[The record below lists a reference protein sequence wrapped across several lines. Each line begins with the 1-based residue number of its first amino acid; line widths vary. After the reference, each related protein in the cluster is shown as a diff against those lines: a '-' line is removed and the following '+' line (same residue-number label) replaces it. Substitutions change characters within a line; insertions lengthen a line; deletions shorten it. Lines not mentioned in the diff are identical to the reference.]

1 MGGCLTKLDRS
12 KVSPLNPKQ
21 KTEKTSENDESE
33 SIGLATDRSCT
44 DLSFLILLIVF
55 LIVLFVLLGY
65 CISFGDIYRI
75 VNGYDDCGNV
85 CGKLNTFVD
94 EQSGCRGFD
103 YQEQKYL
110 KVQSSGTT
118 EVDNG
123 QISRICV
130 KTCDGI
136 AGYKKFINRCLPEK
150 SSYQIN
156 SFFSKT
162 GISEFFQEVSED
174 LQMCWSEILYL
185 CLAAFV
191 FAVLIMFMFR
201 FIVGFIVW
209 LVLAGVIIICF
220 IGTIVLWVT
229 FSSEKSI
236 GYTDTI
242 NIRRTNSFL
251 AFAII
256 ATIATIILCLVVLVL
271 RKRIQLVI
279 ALFKEAGKALSTMP
293 LLLLEPILTFIAL
306 VVVVGLWIYLAIW
319 IESSGELKIENNTSA
334 KYVKNATMKVTRWYN
349 LLALFWMT
357 QFVIGCQHIVIAGA
371 VATWF
376 FTRNKN
382 DLHSPIA
389 VSFSNLVKYHLGTV
403 ALGSIIIAMI
413 QLLRALLKWVEVITR
428 DPQNR
433 VTQSLYC
440 CCQCC
445 LSMFENIL
453 QFLTR
458 NAYVETA
465 LFGYSFCTA
474 GRKAFKI
481 LSSNALRVFAIN
493 SVGDFVL
500 LLGKAFVVA
509 ITVLIGICVIQNM
522 NGVHHSW
529 VILVL
534 IGLFAYLVSHCFI
547 SVYEMTIDTIFICF
561 CEDCELNDGISKPYY
576 MSRGLMEFVQNSKR
590 SMDQNT
596 TRSNKAWSTTAA
608 TPREIKT
615 ISGASKH

>member
-1 MGGCLTKLDRS
+1 MGGCLTKSEGS
-12 KVSPLNPKQ
+12 KVSPKNQASP
-21 KTEKTSENDESE
+21 EDDADGY
-33 SIGLATDRSCT
+33 IGLAKNRSCT
-44 DLSFLILLIVF
+44 DLPFIILLPCF
-55 LIVLFVLLGY
+55 LIVLFALLGY
-65 CISFGDIYRI
+65 CISYGDIYRI

-85 CGKLNTFVD
+85 CGMLNTFED
-94 EQSGCRGFD
+94 SASGCRGFD
-103 YQEQKYL
+103 YRRQKYL

-123 QISRICV
+123 QINRICV
-130 KTCDGI
+130 ETCDGI
-136 AGYKKFINRCLPEK
+136 AGYKKFINRCIPEK
-150 SSYQIN
+150 SLYQVN

-174 LQMCWSEILYL
+174 LQMCWREILYL

-191 FAVLIMFMFR
+191 FAVIIMFMFR
-201 FIVGFIVW
+201 YVVGFIIW
-209 LVLAGVIIICF
+209 LVLAGAIAICL
-220 IGTIVLWVT
+220 IGTIVLWAIYG
-229 FSSEKSI
+229 SEKNMNYNDAI
-236 GYTDTI
+236 GK
-242 NIRRTNSFL
+242 RRTNSFL

-256 ATIATIILCLVVLVL
+256 ATIATIVISLVVLVL

-279 ALFKEAGKALSTMP
+279 ALFKEAGKALGNMP

-306 VVVVGLWIYLAIW
+306 VTVVGLWLYLAIW

-349 LLALFWMT
+349 VLAMFWMT

-371 VATWF
+371 VASWF
-376 FTRNKN
+376 FTRNKSELN
-382 DLHSPIA
+382 SPIA
-389 VSFSNLVKYHLGTV
+389 TSLLNLVKYHLGTV
-403 ALGSIIIAMI
+403 ALGSLLIAI
-413 QLLRALLKWVEVITR
+413 VQLVRAILKWVEYLTA
-428 DPQNR
+428 DAQNR
-433 VTQSLYC
+433 VTQTLYC

-445 LSMFENIL
+445 LSVFENFL
-453 QFLTR
+453 QYLTR

-474 GRKAFKI
+474 GNKAFKI

-509 ITVLIGICVIQNM
+509 ITVLIGIGVIQSM
-522 NGVHHSW
+522 DGVHHSW

-534 IGLFAYLVSHCFI
+534 VGLFAYLVSHCFI

-576 MSRGLMEFVQNSKR
+576 MSRSLMEFVQNSKR
-590 SMDQNT
+590 AIDTNAN
-596 TRSNKAWSTTAA
+596 TRSTKAWSTSA
-608 TPREIKT
+608 TPPREVKT
-615 ISGASKH
+615 ISSGTN